1 MQLFKNFL
9 NFIFVFMN
17 YPIIIK
23 NRLNKLMTNLSK
35 NFVIDKLSK
44 SPARFNLAKLEW
56 FNKEYLKMM
65 TLCEFAW
72 RSSDLKLKN
81 SLKLDKKEIENDERK
96 PFRIGDYVFLVD
108 LKKNKIFGGFSA
120 QDNFASE
127 FFYPVGGGRENGLE
141 SIQNLQKELDE
152 ELGGQLD
159 IDKQKLLKI
168 ADFRI
173 EYSMT
178 DFAGVEFNLYFYP
191 ISVENLQNCTENENG
206 IINQFEWFDLENII
220 TNGKLIN
227 YPIWQ
232 NFCFE
237 NNLQCFEPNSQ
248 ILQQY
253 LAWNLDKNRVTKL
266 DEVG

>member
-1 MQLFKNFL
+1 
-9 NFIFVFMN
+9 MN
-17 YPIIIK
+17 YPIIIE
-23 NRLNKLMTNLSK
+23 NRLAKLMSNLSQD
-35 NFVIDKLSK
+35 FTIDKLSK

-72 RSSDLKLKN
+72 RSSDLKIKN
-81 SLKLDKKEIENDERK
+81 SLKIGKKEIENNLKK

-108 LKKNKIFGGFSA
+108 IEKNKIFGGFST

-141 SIQNLQKELDE
+141 SVENLQKELDE
-152 ELGGQLD
+152 ELGGQLK
-159 IDKQKLLKI
+159 IDKQKLFKI

-173 EYSMT
+173 EYPIA
-178 DFAGVEFNLYFYP
+178 DFCGVEFNLYFYP
-191 ISVENLQNCTENENG
+191 ISVEDLQNCTENENG
-206 IINQFEWFDLENII
+206 IFNEFQWFDLKNII

-232 NFCFE
+232 NFCAQ
-237 NNLQCFEPNSQ
+237 NNLKCFEPNLE

-266 DEVG
+266 CEVG

>member
-1 MQLFKNFL
+1 
-9 NFIFVFMN
+9 MN
-17 YPIIIK
+17 YPTIIK

-65 TLCEFAW
+65 SLEEFAW
-72 RSSDLKLKN
+72 RANSLKLKN
-81 SLKLDKKEIENDERK
+81 SLKLGKKEIENDEKK

-108 LKKNKIFGGFSA
+108 IEKNKIFGGFST

-141 SIQNLQKELDE
+141 SIVNLQKEITE
-152 ELGGQLD
+152 ELGGQLELEV
-159 IDKQKLLKI
+159 QKLIKI

-173 EYSMT
+173 EYPM
-178 DFAGVEFNLYFYP
+178 AGFCGVDFNLYFYP

-206 IINQFEWFDLENII
+206 IISQFQWFELENII

-227 YPIWQ
+227 YPIWR

-237 NNLQCFEPNSQ
+237 NKLKCFEPNLQ

-266 DEVG
+266 DQVG